1 VSEAA
6 PPLLEIRAL
15 AKRYAGATALKGM
28 DLAAEAGE
36 VHAIVGANGA
46 GKSTLMNLLS
56 GVIVPTSGEIRID
69 GEPVALSSP
78 AVAQGLGIATVH
90 QEFSLVPQLSVAR
103 NIFLGREP
111 ADRIGWVDR
120 RRLSEATRA
129 LCDRYHLHLD
139 PEAEV
144 NDLSVAE
151 QQLVEIAR
159 ALSVPSR
166 ILILD
171 EPTAVLSLAEQ
182 TNLFSIIGK
191 LKASGMLVLY
201 VSHRLQEILSI
212 ADRATVLRDGEKV
225 ATRPVTGLSMDELV
239 FLMIGAA
246 STSRAPRMASGRGT
260 QLFDIRYRVG
270 ADESRL
276 LLRGGEIV
284 GLAGLVGAGRT
295 TFARALAGAGRAR
308 AGVTLF
314 RAGVE
319 ERIASPR
326 EAMRAGVAYLTEDRK
341 RDGLFANLDI
351 VANTSAA
358 ALTRVSCVGFRRP
371 GRERK
376 LAGGILERLRLQAR
390 TLDMPAGQLSG
401 GNQQKVVF
409 GRALLRAPQLLIC
422 DEPTRGVDVRT
433 KGEIHSIL
441 AELAGQGVA
450 VLVISSEIDELLA
463 ISHRIVVMRDR
474 MLVAEMPV
482 EEADEVS
489 ILVAASGGRQQ
500 QPVAVK

>member
-1 VSEAA
+1 
-6 PPLLEIRAL
+6 
-15 AKRYAGATALKGM
+15 
-28 DLAAEAGE
+28 
-36 VHAIVGANGA
+36 
-46 GKSTLMNLLS
+46 
-56 GVIVPTSGEIRID
+56 
-69 GEPVALSSP
+69 
-78 AVAQGLGIATVH
+78 
-90 QEFSLVPQLSVAR
+90 
-103 NIFLGREP
+103 
-111 ADRIGWVDR
+111 
-120 RRLSEATRA
+120 
-129 LCDRYHLHLD
+129 
-139 PEAEV
+139 
-144 NDLSVAE
+144 
-151 QQLVEIAR
+151 
-159 ALSVPSR
+159 
-166 ILILD
+166 
-171 EPTAVLSLAEQ
+171 
-182 TNLFSIIGK
+182 
-191 LKASGMLVLY
+191 MLVLY

-246 STSRAPRMASGRGT
+246 STSRAPRMASGSGT

-358 ALTRVSCVGFRRP
+358 ALTRVSRVGFRRP

-376 LAGGILERLRLQAR
+376 LAGGILERLRLHAR

-433 KGEIHSIL
+433 KGEFHSIL

-500 QPVAVK
+500 QRAAVK